1 MSRLC
6 LPALVAGL
14 ALLITAC
21 GEGPDP
27 KTTTTKAPEAV
38 APGAKVEL
46 PPQPPEKA
54 PSASRRTAVPAG
66 LDTTLASYFDA
77 SRQQRIYLQVDKP
90 LYKPG
95 ETIWLRAWDLKARDL
110 SGFGAHVALVQLISP
125 KGAAVV
131 EKRYRQ
137 DQGFVAA
144 DIDLP
149 PEVNGG
155 EYTLRFHAPDGV
167 VAERPLIVSRY
178 EPPRL
183 KKKLEFARKAYGEND
198 VVTATFELKRPTG
211 EPLANHPI
219 TALLRLDGEELPRV
233 ETTTNAEGGA
243 LVKVQLPAKIA
254 VGDGLLTILVEDGGV
269 TESIGKAVPIIM
281 KRMQLSF
288 FPEGGALVTGLPSR
302 VYFEAK
308 TPLGKPADVRGEIV
322 DDQGQVV
329 TTFESYKE
337 GLGRF
342 VLSPAVGRTYSA
354 RITKPEGIIDTII
367 LPEAKEDGCVLR
379 TFDDVDGQRGA
390 VVAGVTCTSDQE
402 VAVVATV
409 RDNLL
414 DAAGLAVTRG
424 KQAVVELK
432 GKDGMQDAMGVA
444 RISVL
449 SSTRQPLAE
458 RLFFMNRRARLGVK
472 VKPLKDK
479 HGPRDQVAL
488 QVTTTNPDGTPVPAE
503 LAMAVVDDTV
513 ISFADDKTGHM
524 LARLYLEPELPG
536 KVEEPNLFFD
546 LTDDKSA
553 LALELLMGT
562 RGWRTFAWADAFSA
576 GERFA
581 RGGGRKNAAV
591 DTLAAAP
598 GAADAVM
605 FDEEDGAAMPKGG
618 RMPAAP
624 MGVAMPK
631 AAPARPA
638 AMPAAPMPAA
648 PPPPAEARGPV
659 AAPIAAAPPPPDV
672 LRQAAERERPVVD
685 AKADRAFAGEKKI
698 EARLE
703 VAEDKDWAGA
713 AAGGLAVAEEM
724 PARRRR
730 PGVPVAV
737 ARVFPAPSYGGPPPA
752 LRTDFRETI
761 HWAPQVKTGKDG
773 TAVVTFFLSDA
784 VTSFRVFTE
793 GVGAG
798 RAGRDET
805 VFDSTLP
812 FSMAVKLP
820 LEVSA
825 GDRIAVPL
833 TLSNET
839 DAAVDVDVK
848 ASFGPLITA
857 RSDLGGTK
865 ALAQTARASMVWDLD
880 VTGMSGESPVSFSA
894 SGSGLTDEFTRT
906 LRVVPRGFPIEQA
919 FSGTVKDKVG
929 HTFDTGA
936 AVKGT
941 LTGVVRLYP
950 SPTSTLISGLE
961 GMLRQPSGC
970 FEQTSSTNYPNVMI
984 ASYLEKN
991 NIAAP
996 DIAARA
1002 QQLMDDGYKKLVGF
1016 ETKEKGYEWFGGAP
1030 GHEALT
1036 AYGLLEFMDMKAVY
1050 GGVDDAM
1057 VQRTAA
1063 WLKQRRDGKGGYT
1076 RNPRALDSFG
1086 GAPPEVTNAYITWA
1100 LSEAKT
1106 TGIDAEVQAEAARAT
1121 STTDAYQLAL
1131 ATNTLFNAGRTTE
1144 AESAAKKLAAMQD
1157 ATGAFTK
1164 AATSITRSGGQNLHL
1179 ETTALSVL
1187 ALLKSSTRFP
1197 DETRKAVEWM
1207 TRNRGMYGQWGA
1219 TQATVLSLKAFIAY
1233 VEANTRTQNPGTV
1246 IVKVNGV
1253 VHKTVNYEAGHKDP
1267 IVIDDL
1273 GPVLTAGQNE
1283 ITILLDGSDALPYT
1297 VGLAWRSTSPASAP
1311 DAIVDLAVKADKTSV
1326 RMGEPVRVTATVSN
1340 KTPVGQPMTL
1350 ARVGIP
1356 GGLVSQDWQLK
1367 KLREEGRI
1375 AFYETRAREVIL
1387 YFRDLAPNARHEIP
1401 IDLVATVPG
1410 SYEAPAS
1417 SAYLYY
1423 TDDKK
1428 TWVEPLRVEIEH
1440 VPAPASR

>member
-1 MSRLC
+1 MSRVS
-6 LPALVAGL
+6 LPALAAGL
-14 ALLITAC
+14 ALLLSSC
-21 GEGPDP
+21 GDGPDP
-27 KTTTTKAPEAV
+27 VTTTTKAPEAT

-46 PPQPPEKA
+46 PPQAPEKA
-54 PSASRRTAVPAG
+54 PSPSRRTPVPEG
-66 LDTTLASYFDA
+66 LDTTLSSFFDA
-77 SRQQRIYLQVDKP
+77 STQQRVYLQVDKP

-95 ETIWLRAWDLKARDL
+95 ETIWVRAWDLKARDL
-110 SGFGAHVALVQLISP
+110 SGVGPHIALVQLISP

-137 DQGFVAA
+137 DAGFVAA

-155 EYTLRFHAPDGV
+155 EYQLRFTAPDGV
-167 VAERPLIVSRY
+167 IAERPLIVSRY
-178 EPPRL
+178 EAPRL

-198 VVTATFELKRPTG
+198 VVTATLELKRPTG

-233 ETTTNAEGGA
+233 ETTTNADGGA

-254 VGDGLLTILVEDGGV
+254 VGDGLLTVLVDDGGV
-269 TESIGKAVPIIM
+269 TESIGKAVPIVM

-288 FPEGGALVTGLPSR
+288 FPEGGALVTGLPAR

-354 RITKPEGIIDTII
+354 RITKPEGIIDTIM
-367 LPEAKEDGCVLR
+367 LPEAKADGCVLR

-390 VVAGVTCTSDQE
+390 IVAGVTCTADQQ

-414 DAAGLAVTRG
+414 DAAGLTVTRG
-424 KQAVVELK
+424 TQAVVELK
-432 GKDGMQDAMGVA
+432 GSEALKDAMGVA
-444 RISVL
+444 RITVF
-449 SSTRQPLAE
+449 SSSRQPLAE
-458 RLFFMNRRARLGVK
+458 RLFFMNRRARMQVK
-472 VKPLKDK
+472 VKPLKER

-488 QVTTTNPDGTPVPAE
+488 QVTTTNPDGSPVPAE

-524 LARLYLEPELPG
+524 LSRLYLEPELPG
-536 KVEEPNLFFD
+536 TVEEPNLFFD
-546 LTDDKSA
+546 LTDDKSG

-562 RGWRTFAWADAFSA
+562 RGWRTFAWAEAFSA
-576 GERFA
+576 PQRSSPLAGRVAIRDEMVPGGAMPEPEAFDDEEADGIAVPKGLA
-581 RGGGRKNAAV
+581 RAAPR
-591 DTLAAAP
+591 LAAAP
-598 GAADAVM
+598 A
-605 FDEEDGAAMPKGG
+605 P
-618 RMPAAP
+618 AP
-624 MGVAMPK
+624 MK
-631 AAPARPA
+631 PA
-638 AMPAAPMPAA
+638 AAPMPAA
-648 PPPPAEARGPV
+648 APPPADARGPV
-659 AAPIAAAPPPPDV
+659 AAPIAAAPPPPEV
-672 LRQAAERERPVVD
+672 VREAAARQQPMVD
-685 AKADRAFAGEKKI
+685 GKADMAFPAEKKA
-698 EARLE
+698 ENRLE
-703 VAEDKDWAGA
+703 MAADKDWAGGE
-713 AAGGLAVAEEM
+713 AAGGIAAAEER
-724 PARRRR
+724 PARARRRGL
-730 PGVPVAV
+730 PLAV
-737 ARVFPAPSYGGPPPA
+737 ARVFPAPNYGGPPPTM
-752 LRTDFRETI
+752 RTDFRETI
-761 HWAPQVKTGKDG
+761 HWAPQLKTGKDG

-784 VTSFRVFTE
+784 VTSFRIFTE

-805 VFDSTLP
+805 VFDSKLP
-812 FSMAVKLP
+812 FSLSVKLP

-825 GDRIAVPL
+825 GDRITAPVTL
-833 TLSNET
+833 TNET
-839 DAAVDVDVK
+839 DAAIDVDVK

-865 ALAQTARASMVWDLD
+865 ALAQGARASMTWDLD
-880 VTGMSGESPVSFSA
+880 VTGMTGESPVAVSA
-894 SGSGLTDEFTRT
+894 SGSGLSDELTRT

-919 FSGTVKDKVG
+919 FSGTVKDKAV
-929 HTFDTGA
+929 HAFDTGA
-936 AVKGT
+936 AVPGT

-991 NIAAP
+991 NVAAP

-1050 GGVDDAM
+1050 GGVDDEM
-1057 VQRTAA
+1057 VKRTAA

-1086 GAPPEVTNAYITWA
+1086 GAPADVTNAYITFA

-1106 TGIDAEVQAEAARAT
+1106 TGTDTEIQAEATRAT

-1131 ATNTLFNAGRTTE
+1131 ATNTLFNAGRTAE
-1144 AESAAKKLAAMQD
+1144 AEAAAKKLAALQD
-1157 ATGAFTK
+1157 ANGAFTK

-1179 ETTALSVL
+1179 ETTALAVM

-1207 TRNRGMYGQWGA
+1207 TQNRGMYGQWGA

-1273 GPVLTAGQNE
+1273 GPVLTAGRNE

-1297 VGLAWRSTSPASAP
+1297 VGLAWRSTQPASAP
-1311 DAIVDLAVKADKTSV
+1311 DAVVDLAVAADKASV
-1326 RMGEPVRVTATVSN
+1326 KMGEPVRVTATVSN
-1340 KTPVGQPMTL
+1340 KTQVGQPMTL

-1367 KLREEGRI
+1367 KLREDGKI

-1387 YFRDLAPNARHEIP
+1387 YFRDLAPGARHEIP

-1410 SYEAPAS
+1410 RYEAPAS

-1423 TDDKK
+1423 TDDLK
-1428 TWVEPLRVEIEH
+1428 TWVEPLRVEVQH
-1440 VPAPASR
+1440 DVSAAAAR